1 VIILQGSKVIKNE
14 NVTDTSVREK
24 FIRGLERNTNYI
36 VKVYARNYM
45 FEGDAGQK
53 IIKTD
58 YAGG

>member
-1 VIILQGSKVIKNE
+1 MIKNE